1 MSDSGGSGPP
11 PADGTAHNLSHHLRC
26 AHVALRDA
34 QGKTLRKHGLT
45 VPQYACLQALAACP
59 GLSTAGLAR
68 ATLVTRQSIHTV
80 LRSLQDLGLL
90 ARPAIAGT
98 GRARPALLTDEG
110 TARLQ
115 AAQDAL
121 QAVESRV
128 RMAVPDDNMNDLL
141 DHLNRVVF
149 ALTD

>member
-1 MSDSGGSGPP
+1 M
-11 PADGTAHNLSHHLRC
+11 
-26 AHVALRDA
+26 
-34 QGKTLRKHGLT
+34 
-45 VPQYACLQALAACP
+45 
-59 GLSTAGLAR
+59 
-68 ATLVTRQSIHTV
+68 
-80 LRSLQDLGLL
+80 
-90 ARPAIAGT
+90 
-98 GRARPALLTDEG
+98 
-110 TARLQ
+110 Q